1 MFLFLFY
8 NRIIFFVF
16 VYFVEMIDFSST
28 LDVSGEVNLFREFG
42 DVDLESV
49 LDLVE
54 DLGVSLVRH
63 EGDGEALEENDFI

>member
-1 MFLFLFY
+1 MFISS
-8 NRIIFFVF
+8 NFFV
-16 VYFVEMIDFSST
+16 YLVEMIDFSSP
-28 LDVSGEVNLFREFG
+28 LDVGGEVNLFRKFG

-63 EGDGEALEENDFI
+63 KGDGEALEENDLII

>member
-1 MFLFLFY
+1 L
-8 NRIIFFVF
+8 FFVYFVDFF
-16 VYFVEMIDFSST
+16 VYFVETIDFSSP
-28 LDVSGEVNLFREFG
+28 LDVSGEVNFFREFG

-63 EGDGEALEENDFI
+63 KGDGEALEDNDLVFRRS

>member
-28 LDVSGEVNLFREFG
+28 LDVSGEVNFFREFG

-49 LDLVE
+49 LNLVE
-54 DLGVSLVRH
+54 DLGVSLVGH
-63 EGDGEALEENDFI
+63 KGDGEALEEID